1 MNWEDKGWEDAARDY
16 HAQRGKGTPGTNPQA
31 DKPPEPKPTIRWQY
45 HDEKQAPP
53 TPCLIK
59 KLLPRTGAGLISG
72 QWGTFKTTVALDMSV
87 SVMAGTPFA
96 GRFVVKRRGGVA
108 YFAPEGAGGLKSRLD
123 AIAKERGVAGA
134 LPFAWCAGCPPL
146 MAPDALD
153 QLARMAKEAARYLK
167 QHFGVD
173 LVLIFI
179 DTIIAAAGYAKTGDD
194 NDAAV
199 GQKVMK
205 ALSDL
210 SARTGALVLGIDH
223 FGKTVD
229 TGTRGSSVKEG
240 HADVVLALLGERQL
254 NGTITKTCLALRKM
268 RDGPSGLE
276 MPFTP
281 RDIVIGVDEDGEET
295 RKVIDWCGLA
305 VIASAGDGAL
315 TKNQQTMFS
324 ILYDAGPH
332 GLTIAEWNKAA
343 REAGIGTRRKA
354 DLHDCRSALKAKKL
368 VHESNERWIAKR
380 EEGKSI

>member
-1 MNWEDKGWEDAARDY
+1 MS
-16 HAQRGKGTPGTNPQA
+16 GTSGTNPQA
-31 DKPPEPKPTIRWQY
+31 DRPTIRWQY
-45 HDEKQAPP
+45 HDEKPSPP
-53 TPCLIK
+53 TPWLIK

-87 SVMAGTPFA
+87 SVMAGPPFA
-96 GRFVVKRRGGVA
+96 ERFVVKRRGGVA

-123 AIAKERGVAGA
+123 AIAKKRGVTGA

-167 QHFGVD
+167 QHFRVD

-205 ALSDL
+205 VLSDL
-210 SARTGALVLGIDH
+210 SARTGVLVLGLDH
-223 FGKTVD
+223 FGKIVE

-240 HADVVLALLGERQL
+240 HADVVLALVGDRQL
-254 NGTITKTCLALRKM
+254 NGTITNTHLALRKM

-276 MPFTP
+276 IPFTP
-281 RDIVIGVDEDGEET
+281 RDVVTGTDEDGEPET
-295 RKVIDWCGLA
+295 RKVIDWGGPA
-305 VIASAGDGAL
+305 VIASVGDGAL

-343 REAGIGTRRKA
+343 REAGIGTKRKA
-354 DLHDCRSALKAKKL
+354 DLHDYRSALKAKKL
-368 VHESNERWIAKR
+368 VHESNEHWTAKR